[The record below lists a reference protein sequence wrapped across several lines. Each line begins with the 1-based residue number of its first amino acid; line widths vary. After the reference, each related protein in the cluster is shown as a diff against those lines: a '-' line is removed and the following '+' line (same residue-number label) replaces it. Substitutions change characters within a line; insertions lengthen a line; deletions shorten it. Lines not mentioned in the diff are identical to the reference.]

1 MSKQRRHVFY
11 GFSVPLLMQL
21 TVPREVGLTRF
32 PAAAT
37 LPASTTGSRTN
48 AVKRRHP
55 LRDRLE
61 YVLFRLFVCAIDILP
76 TRACVWSANLLAFV
90 FTRVLPRKWTRY
102 RIARDNIRTAFGE
115 HVSDREVD
123 RMIHGM
129 WAHLFRLVTEIVHLP
144 RKLRLENSADV
155 VVFHR
160 RDELVRALCCG
171 RPVIMLAGH
180 FGNWEMA
187 NMAFGIYG
195 FRMGVVARDFD
206 NPLLHRWFQRWREQT
221 GSRLISK
228 KGGGG
233 EMSALLERHG
243 ALGLLADQDAGSR
256 GLFVPFFG
264 KEASTF
270 KSIALLAKQ
279 YQAVLCVSF
288 ARRLPDDFRRHR
300 WVRYEIGCVDFID
313 TAEYDS
319 ADAIRE
325 ITERY
330 TRSLEA
336 VVRRAPEQYFWVH
349 RRWKSQ
355 PGERRRAQRAA

>member
-1 MSKQRRHVFY
+1 M
-11 GFSVPLLMQL
+11 
-21 TVPREVGLTRF
+21 
-32 PAAAT
+32 
-37 LPASTTGSRTN
+37 N
-48 AVKRRHP
+48 AVKKRHP

-76 TRACVWSANLLAFV
+76 LRACVRLSELLAFV
-90 FTRVLPRKWTRY
+90 FTRVLPKNWTRY
-102 RIARDNIRTAFGE
+102 DVARDNLRTAFGE
-115 HVSDREVD
+115 DLSERDVERLV
-123 RMIHGM
+123 RGM
-129 WAHLFRLVTEIVHLP
+129 WTHLFRLVTEIVQLP

-187 NMAFGIYG
+187 NMAFGVYG

-206 NPLLHRWFQRWREQT
+206 NPHLHRWFQRWREQT

-233 EMSALLERHG
+233 EMAELLERRG
-243 ALGLLADQDAGSR
+243 AIGLLGDQDAGSR
-256 GLFVPFFG
+256 GMFVPFFG
-264 KEASTF
+264 KDASTF

-279 YQAVLCVSF
+279 YNAVLCVSF
-288 ARRLPDDFRRHR
+288 SRRLPDDFRRHR

-313 TAEYDS
+313 TAEYES
-319 ADAIRE
+319 ADAIRR
-325 ITERY
+325 ITQRY
-330 TRSLEA
+330 TRSLEDA
-336 VVRRAPEQYFWVH
+336 VRRAPEQYFWVH
-349 RRWKSQ
+349 RRWKSR
-355 PGERRRAQRAA
+355 PGERRQRERRAA

>member
-1 MSKQRRHVFY
+1 MQRM
-11 GFSVPLLMQL
+11 P
-21 TVPREVGLTRF
+21 GLTRF
-32 PAAAT
+32 AAAAKLRAGRSGRPVGT
-37 LPASTTGSRTN
+37 EFGTN
-48 AVKRRHP
+48 PVKQRHP

-76 TRACVWSANLLAFV
+76 TRVCVRLSRVLAFA
-90 FTRVLPRKWTRY
+90 FTRFLPKKLTRY
-102 RIARDNIRTAFGE
+102 AVARENLHAAFGE
-115 HVSDREVD
+115 RLSDRDAD
-123 RMIHGM
+123 RLIFEM
-129 WAHLFRLVTEIVHLP
+129 WVHLFRLVTEIVQLP

-171 RPVIMLAGH
+171 RPVILLAGH

-187 NMAFGIYG
+187 NVAFGIYG

-206 NPLLHRWFQRWREQT
+206 NPYLHRWFQRWREQT

-228 KGGGG
+228 KGGGA
-233 EMSALLERHG
+233 EMTELLARHG
-243 ALGLLADQDAGSR
+243 AIGLLGDQDAGRR

-279 YQAVLCVSF
+279 YDAVLCVSF

-313 TAEYDS
+313 TAEYES

-325 ITERY
+325 ITQRY
-330 TRSLEA
+330 TQSLEA
-336 VVRRAPEQYFWVH
+336 AVRRAPEQYFWVH
-349 RRWKSQ
+349 RRWKTRPEELRQ
-355 PGERRRAQRAA
+355 RTRRAA

>member
-1 MSKQRRHVFY
+1 MK
-11 GFSVPLLMQL
+11 
-21 TVPREVGLTRF
+21 
-32 PAAAT
+32 
-37 LPASTTGSRTN
+37 
-48 AVKRRHP
+48 KRHP

-61 YVLFRLFVCAIDILP
+61 YVLFRLFVCVIDVLP
-76 TRACVWSANLLAFV
+76 TRMCVWLSRLLAFV
-90 FTRVLPRKWTRY
+90 FTRVLPKKWTRY
-102 RIARDNIRTAFGE
+102 HVANENLRTAFGE
-115 HVSDREVD
+115 ELSDRDVD
-123 RMIHGM
+123 RLVYGM
-129 WAHLFRLVTEIVHLP
+129 WLHLFRLVTEIVQLP

-160 RDELVRALCCG
+160 RDELVRALCSG

-206 NPLLHRWFQRWREQT
+206 NPFLQRWFQRWREQT

-233 EMSALLERHG
+233 EMAALLERHG
-243 ALGLLADQDAGSR
+243 AIGLLGDQDAGRR

-264 KEASTF
+264 KDASTF

-279 YQAVLCVSF
+279 YDAVLCVSF

-300 WVRYEIGCVDFID
+300 WVRYEIGCTDFID
-313 TAEYDS
+313 TAEYDT
-319 ADAIRE
+319 ADAIPQ

-336 VVRRAPEQYFWVH
+336 AVRRAPQQYFWVH
-349 RRWKSQ
+349 RRWKSRPEQ
-355 PGERRRAQRAA
+355 RTSRARRAA